1 MKQKHIENAL
11 GRALARSTPD
21 LLDTLLRT
29 EVVRDEAPE
38 TYRPQRKPAKPFRA
52 YRPALVFTSLLLVL
66 LMGIGSYLTPST
78 LVALDINPSLEIT
91 ANPYGRVIRVS
102 ALDGKTMDI
111 VGALPL
117 KNKDLDD
124 AVRSIIEALLASG
137 YLQETDNA
145 ILVSVSGKS
154 REGSSGLQERIVAGI
169 KQTLSAHEAQAVVY
183 DQAMAPPKSIEETK
197 EQARTNQISTGKMLL
212 IEKLSAQDPEL
223 DSRTLAG
230 LPMKDIVHLAKDRKI
245 NLHQLLN
252 FDEESNNPDAHET
265 GEKPVGP
272 KEGSG
277 TSGGDRQSTGK
288 NSTKG
293 SGNG

>member
-1 MKQKHIENAL
+1 MKQKNIETAL

-21 LLDTLLRT
+21 LLDTLLQA

-38 TYRPQRKPAKPFRA
+38 AFRLQRKPAKPLRA
-52 YRPALVFTSLLLVL
+52 YRPAFVFTSLLLVL
-66 LMGIGSYLTPST
+66 LMGVGSYLTPST

-102 ALDGKTMDI
+102 ALDGKTRDI

-124 AVRSIIEALLASG
+124 AVRSIIEALLDSG
-137 YLQETDNA
+137 CLQETDNA

-154 REGSSGLQERIVAGI
+154 QEGSSDLQERIVAGI
-169 KQTLSAHEAQAVVY
+169 KQTLSAHQAQAVVY
-183 DQAMAPPKSIEETK
+183 DQSMAPPKSIEDTK
-197 EQARTNQISTGKMLL
+197 AQARTNQISTGKMLL

-245 NLHQLLN
+245 NLHKLLN
-252 FDEESNNPDAHET
+252 FDDETGIPDALET
-265 GEKPVGP
+265 GEKPAAP

-277 TSGGDRQSTGK
+277 TTGGDRQSSGK
-288 NSTKG
+288 NSPKG